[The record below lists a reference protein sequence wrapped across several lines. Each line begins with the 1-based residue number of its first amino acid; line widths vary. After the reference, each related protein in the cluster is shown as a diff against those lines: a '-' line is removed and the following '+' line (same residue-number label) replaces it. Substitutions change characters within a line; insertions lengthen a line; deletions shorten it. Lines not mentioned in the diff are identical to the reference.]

1 MAQFILDNATANQQ
15 HSNIQTE
22 MLCHLID
29 AIGKHAVEENEEE
42 LRRFQQRLG
51 VEAASLRSASQ
62 PEAIKTSVDGT
73 IKLMAQQNE
82 TVKADYQVRT
92 NELGRALRMMV
103 ETITDVSTSSQAAV
117 HQLSLIEKNLEEA
130 TAGADATR
138 FRSKLGVCLNM
149 IREHSQM
156 LRTQSENQVNQLKT
170 FVASAAPGL
179 NAVPEFEGPLDPLT
193 GLPTRNFAE
202 NLLDERMSRGIDCLV
217 GVVAV
222 DRYASL
228 LASFGRPIMDDLIK
242 TISRDL
248 AQRLPEATALC
259 RWSANSFIAVT
270 DIVSS
275 FAETSQ
281 QWRRVRGLKLEK
293 EIGTD
298 SRTALVMLNT
308 SLLVE
313 HLRPASSKRTFIQNA
328 ERFVAQH
335 S

>member
-1 MAQFILDNATANQQ
+1 MAQYVLDNTTANQQ
-15 HSNIQTE
+15 QSNGQTE
-22 MLCHLID
+22 MLCRLIE

-42 LRRFQQRLG
+42 LRRFQQRLD

-62 PEAIKTSVDGT
+62 PSVDGT
-73 IKLMAQQNE
+73 IKLMAQQSE
-82 TVKADYQVRT
+82 TVKADYQLRT

-117 HQLSLIEKNLEEA
+117 HQLGLIEKNLEEA

-170 FVASAAPGL
+170 FVASAAPSL
-179 NAVPEFEGPLDPLT
+179 NAVPEFEGPLDTLT
-193 GLPTRNFAE
+193 GLPTRAFAE
-202 NLLDERMSRGIDCLV
+202 NLLDERLSRGTDLLV

-228 LASFGRPIMDDLIK
+228 LASFGQPIMDDLIK
-242 TISRDL
+242 TISKDL

-281 QWRRVRGLKLEK
+281 QWRRVRGLKLER

-335 S
+335 T